1 MAMAQGGSMSTYQL
15 DGANHSVVS
24 FAVDYVGGK
33 FKASIAP
40 ISATLELE
48 DSTGSLTGSA
58 PATGITVRDENL
70 RGHLLSPDFFNAEN
84 APELTFK
91 SNELKVDGEKISVKG
106 DLTLRGETHPVEAH
120 GTVRGPVI
128 DQFGQQRL
136 GVVLETTVDRSKYGF
151 DWNAD
156 TPTGNALA
164 NDVAVTADLFF
175 VAQS

>member
-1 MAMAQGGSMSTYQL
+1 MSTWQL

-40 ISATLELE
+40 ISAGLELE

-58 PATGITVRDENL
+58 RADGIVVRDENL
-70 RGHLLSPDFFNAEN
+70 RGHLLSPDFFDSEN

-91 SNELKVDGEKISVKG
+91 SNELEVDGEKITVRG
-106 DLTLRGETHPVEAH
+106 DLTLRGTTHPVELH
-120 GTVRGPVI
+120 GTIRGPVV
-128 DQFGQQRL
+128 DQFGQNRL
-136 GVVLETTVDRSKYGF
+136 GVVLETTVDRSAYGF
-151 DWNAD
+151 NWNAD

-164 NDVAVTADLFF
+164 DEVAVTADLFF
-175 VAQS
+175 VAAS